1 MYTYSTLVRMANRPA
16 DILTLLNDA
25 INNDNNDN
33 NNNDNND
40 NDDNDNDNDSD
51 NDNSSSSNSSSSSSD
66 ISPLAR
72 CAIETLGKLG
82 NPSLA
87 VAVASQYLQ
96 GNASAFSSSDSGDSL
111 MVALLANP
119 TAKLD
124 SSNSTS
130 SSNSNSDSMIFETI
144 NDMTCEDASITL
156 ITGSNTTDR
165 SIKCS
170 TKGFCL
176 LFSFLQRSM
185 RSLPYSS
192 SGTKRYCLIRDKLWA
207 IARESIVKRM
217 VMKRER
223 EGSLSSL
230 TSNQTTS
237 KQTISHRVKLNG
249 RLCDAYIR
257 YNNNIYYHS

>member
-1 MYTYSTLVRMANRPA
+1 MANRPA

-25 INNDNNDN
+25 MNNDNNDN

-51 NDNSSSSNSSSSSSD
+51 NDNSSNSSNSD

-96 GNASAFSSSDSGDSL
+96 GSASAFSSSDSGDSL

-124 SSNSTS
+124 SSS
-130 SSNSNSDSMIFETI
+130 SSSSSSDSMIFETI

-156 ITGSNTTDR
+156 ITGSNTTGR

-176 LFSFLQRSM
+176 LFSFLQRSI

-192 SGTKRYCLIRDKLWA
+192 SDTHKRYCVIRDKLWA

-223 EGSLSSL
+223 EGSLTSL
-230 TSNQTTS
+230 TSNQTTI
-237 KQTISHRVKLNG
+237 KQTGSHRVKLNG